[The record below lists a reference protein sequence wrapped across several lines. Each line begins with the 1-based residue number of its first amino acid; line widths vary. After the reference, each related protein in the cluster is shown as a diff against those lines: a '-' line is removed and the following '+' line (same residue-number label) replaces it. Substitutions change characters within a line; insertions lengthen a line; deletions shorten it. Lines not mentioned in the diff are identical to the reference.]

1 MNNLIELIP
10 KDKFDM
16 DTVEKLKNI
25 DLDIYDLAPI
35 MASLFEWIQD
45 ANWPITEELCKV
57 LAKLKSVDIIPH
69 ITEILRS
76 GDDTWQF
83 SCLYYLLPEISKGDL
98 EQIKPEIIRLI
109 NNPTQ
114 NEILCEM
121 DQAAKD
127 IFDRLF

>member
-1 MNNLIELIP
+1 MELIP

-25 DLDIYDLAPI
+25 DLNIIDLAPI
-35 MASLFEWIQD
+35 MTSLFEWIQD
-45 ANWPITEELCKV
+45 SNWPITEELCKV
-57 LAKLKSVDIIPH
+57 IAKLNSVDIIPH

-83 SCLYYLLPEISKGDL
+83 TCLYYLLPELSRMNL
-98 EQIKPEIIRLI
+98 EQTKPEIIRMI

-121 DQAAKD
+121 NLAAKD

>member
-1 MNNLIELIP
+1 MELIP

-25 DLDIYDLAPI
+25 DLNIIDLSPI
-35 MASLFEWIQD
+35 MTSLFEWIQD
-45 ANWPITEELCKV
+45 SNWPITEELCKV
-57 LAKLKSVDIIPH
+57 IAKLNSVDIIPH

-76 GDDTWQF
+76 GDDAWQF
-83 SCLYYLLPEISKGDL
+83 TCLYYLLPELSRMNL
-98 EQIKPEIIRLI
+98 EQTKPEIIRMI

-114 NEILCEM
+114 NEILSEM
-121 DQAAKD
+121 NLAAKD